1 MWSGMRNRTISLVA
15 TGIAVFLI
23 SNLQARDSFPS
34 DEQNCPSCASFGIQ
48 RLDKLKAP
56 SFSLKGLDGRKLA
69 FKDIKGNPI
78 ILTFWATWCTP
89 CREELPT
96 LERFAEGKKDQFTIL
111 TMAIDGENKSKVR
124 RFVDENKINLTV
136 LLDEKEQIARTYGVR
151 MVPTT
156 FLINREGMMIGAI
169 RGQRDWSVPE
179 AWSAIRE
186 VFGLH

>member
-1 MWSGMRNRTISLVA
+1 MKNRTISLVA
-15 TGIAVFLI
+15 IGIAVALI
-23 SNLQARDSFPS
+23 SILQARDSFPW
-34 DEQNCPSCASFGIQ
+34 DEQNCPSCDSFGIQ

-56 SFSLKGLDGRKLA
+56 SFSLKGLDGKKLA
-69 FKDIKGNPI
+69 LKDIKGNPI

-96 LERFAEGKKDQFTIL
+96 LERFAEGKKDQLTIL

-136 LLDEKEQIARTYGVR
+136 LLDEKEQIARTYRVR

-156 FLINREGMMIGAI
+156 ILINREGVMIGAI
-169 RGQRDWSVPE
+169 MGQRDWSVPE
-179 AWSAIRE
+179 AWLAIRE
-186 VFGLH
+186 LLGLH